1 MDQAPK
7 STTQRRNRYPE
18 TSNEFWGVEKLPDKN
33 GLMIPQMMEGLIDGK
48 IRVFYIF
55 GENLANTEPDIVK
68 IKSPEGKITAG

>member
-1 MDQAPK
+1 
-7 STTQRRNRYPE
+7 
-18 TSNEFWGVEKLPDKN
+18 
-33 GLMIPQMMEGLIDGK
+33 MEGLIDGK